1 MSSSRPVFR
10 SRWLP
15 YLLVAPQL
23 IITVIF
29 FIWPA
34 GEALWYSLQSVDP
47 FGFSSQFVG
56 LDNFVTLFH
65 DSYYL
70 DSFWTTIKFST
81 FVTVSGLLV
90 SLFFAALVEY
100 IVRGSRFYQTLML
113 LPYAVAPAVA
123 AVLWIFLFNPG
134 RGLITHFLAEFGYD
148 WNHAQNSGQAM
159 FLVVFAS
166 VWKQISYNFLF
177 FYAALQ
183 SIPRSLIEAAA
194 IDGAGP
200 IRRFFKIALPL
211 IAPVSFFLLVV
222 NLVYAF
228 FDTFPVIDA
237 ATSGGPVQATTTLIY
252 KIYREGFTGLDLAS
266 SAAQSVVLMFL
277 VIVLTVVQFRY
288 VESKVRYQLIE
299 NRPWLTIFS
308 HTMLILG
315 IAVILFPLY
324 VAFVAATLDKQAV
337 YAAPMT
343 LIPGTH
349 LLENIH
355 NIWVNG
361 VGTNSAPFWRMLL
374 NSFVMAFSI
383 TLGKIT
389 VSMLSA
395 FAIVWF
401 RFPLRNLF
409 FWMIFITL
417 MLPVEVR
424 IFPTV
429 EVIANLQMLD
439 SYAGLTLPLMASATA
454 TFLFRQFFMTLPDEL
469 VEAARIDGASPMR
482 FFCDIVFPLSKTNLA
497 ALFVITFIY
506 GWNQYL
512 WPLLIITDVDLG
524 TTVAGIKGMIATGEG
539 TTEWNSVMVAML
551 LTLIPPVVIVL
562 VMQRAFVRGLVD
574 SEK

>member
-56 LDNFVTLFH
+56 LDNFVALFH

-211 IAPVSFFLLVV
+211 IAPV
-222 NLVYAF
+222 
-228 FDTFPVIDA
+228 IDA

-288 VESKVRYQLIE
+288 VESKVRYQ
-299 NRPWLTIFS
+299 
-308 HTMLILG
+308 
-315 IAVILFPLY
+315 
-324 VAFVAATLDKQAV
+324 
-337 YAAPMT
+337 
-343 LIPGTH
+343 
-349 LLENIH
+349 
-355 NIWVNG
+355 
-361 VGTNSAPFWRMLL
+361 
-374 NSFVMAFSI
+374 
-383 TLGKIT
+383 
-389 VSMLSA
+389 
-395 FAIVWF
+395 
-401 RFPLRNLF
+401 
-409 FWMIFITL
+409 
-417 MLPVEVR
+417 
-424 IFPTV
+424 
-429 EVIANLQMLD
+429 
-439 SYAGLTLPLMASATA
+439 
-454 TFLFRQFFMTLPDEL
+454 
-469 VEAARIDGASPMR
+469 
-482 FFCDIVFPLSKTNLA
+482 
-497 ALFVITFIY
+497 
-506 GWNQYL
+506 
-512 WPLLIITDVDLG
+512 
-524 TTVAGIKGMIATGEG
+524 
-539 TTEWNSVMVAML
+539 
-551 LTLIPPVVIVL
+551 
-562 VMQRAFVRGLVD
+562 
-574 SEK
+574 

>member
-1 MSSSRPVFR
+1 MSDAFRLSDTASRVGRISEAHPAQFR
-10 SRWLP
+10 INRNVIIPSGVPLALAALSAGRAAAHHHR
-15 YLLVAPQL
+15 YL
-23 IITVIF
+23 

-222 NLVYAF
+222 NWCM
-228 FDTFPVIDA
+228 P
-237 ATSGGPVQATTTLIY
+237 
-252 KIYREGFTGLDLAS
+252 S
-266 SAAQSVVLMFL
+266 STPS
-277 VIVLTVVQFRY
+277 R
-288 VESKVRYQLIE
+288 
-299 NRPWLTIFS
+299 
-308 HTMLILG
+308 
-315 IAVILFPLY
+315 
-324 VAFVAATLDKQAV
+324 
-337 YAAPMT
+337 
-343 LIPGTH
+343 
-349 LLENIH
+349 
-355 NIWVNG
+355 
-361 VGTNSAPFWRMLL
+361 
-374 NSFVMAFSI
+374 
-383 TLGKIT
+383 
-389 VSMLSA
+389 
-395 FAIVWF
+395 
-401 RFPLRNLF
+401 
-409 FWMIFITL
+409 
-417 MLPVEVR
+417 
-424 IFPTV
+424 
-429 EVIANLQMLD
+429 
-439 SYAGLTLPLMASATA
+439 
-454 TFLFRQFFMTLPDEL
+454 
-469 VEAARIDGASPMR
+469 
-482 FFCDIVFPLSKTNLA
+482 
-497 ALFVITFIY
+497 
-506 GWNQYL
+506 
-512 WPLLIITDVDLG
+512 
-524 TTVAGIKGMIATGEG
+524 
-539 TTEWNSVMVAML
+539 
-551 LTLIPPVVIVL
+551 
-562 VMQRAFVRGLVD
+562 
-574 SEK
+574 